1 MGRRYYCCNGRK
13 AKSFTQTKC
22 NVTENVRDANDNAKK
37 YIDSSIEFYKLSF
50 FKKFM
55 KATIILSMS
64 LLLGAI
70 AFMAILIFSIAIARN
85 IGQAV
90 GDIITGFYIMGGIYV
105 LLMLLVY
112 VFFKRPLEKLLLKKF
127 SDIFFEDEKDL

>member
-1 MGRRYYCCNGRK
+1 MGLG
-13 AKSFTQTKC
+13 
-22 NVTENVRDANDNAKK
+22 NVTENVRDVNDNAKK

-55 KATIILSMS
+55 KATVILSMS

-105 LLMLLVY
+105 LLLVLVY

>member
-1 MGRRYYCCNGRK
+1 MGLG
-13 AKSFTQTKC
+13 
-22 NVTENVRDANDNAKK
+22 NVTENVRDVNDNAKK

-55 KATIILSMS
+55 KATVILSMS

-105 LLMLLVY
+105 LLMVLVY

-127 SDIFFEDEKDL
+127 SDIFFEDEKDFINHRSRFIVNNLISGR